1 MTDIRTKILLTAFAV
16 FLLQNPAQAQGDMFP
31 VDEFYGGGIGY
42 SAMFMTL
49 DSIPGSNQLK
59 TLGSNPDEFK
69 TPFVIHGGEG
79 FTHIAGRWRLGGY
92 AGMGS
97 AEISDIFQVY
107 LYVNRDTVS
116 GYQAPTPGST
126 GDYAVAYESEFPK
139 PSIRARFSFLLGA
152 VTMEYVVP
160 IYRDLEVT
168 AGALM
173 GIGRV
178 NLSFDQFAGNPE
190 WGNLF
195 SNNMYGEVTNGII
208 YYPVDTTGSN
218 IQTAID
224 TLQGQYLIPINVTH
238 NMTNL
243 TGTFFNFQ
251 PYVAIK
257 WQFLDRMG
265 LRISAGFNKGTI
277 AKSGWV
283 LNDHYP
289 IDDSPKSAI
298 QGMTIRAMVYFGL

>member
-1 MTDIRTKILLTAFAV
+1 MTNIRANIRRTAAAVLLFPIA
-16 FLLQNPAQAQGDMFP
+16 LQAQGDIFP
-31 VDEFYGGGIGY
+31 VEEFYGGGIGY
-42 SAMFMTL
+42 SAMYMTL
-49 DSIPGSNQLK
+49 DSIPGSNK
-59 TLGSNPDEFK
+59 MKSLGLDPAEFK

-79 FTHIAGRWRLGGY
+79 FAHIAGRWRLGGY

-97 AEISDIFQVY
+97 SEITDIFDVY

-116 GYQAPTPGST
+116 GYQAPAAGSA
-126 GDYAVAYESEFPK
+126 GDYAVAYESQFPK

-152 VTMEYVVP
+152 ITMEYVVP
-160 IYRDLEVT
+160 VYRDLEIT

-190 WGNLF
+190 WNNLF
-195 SNNMYGEVTNGII
+195 SNNMYGEVTNGTI
-208 YYPVDTTGSN
+208 YYPVDTTGTSL
-218 IQTAID
+218 QSAID
-224 TLQGQYLIPINVTH
+224 TLQGQYLQPVNVSH
-238 NMTNL
+238 SMTNL

-251 PYVAIK
+251 PYVAVK

-265 LRISAGFNKGTI
+265 LRISAGFNKGTV

-298 QGMTIRAMVYFGL
+298 QGVTIRAMIYFGL